1 MEEWRGYHDV
11 LQGDTKMAWRST
23 SHSPGIIAVGL
34 RNGNDG
40 ESRFRMRK
48 KQMQAQDE
56 RDFPAGQD
64 VVEREIVQWSFSNSL
79 IDCS

>member
-23 SHSPGIIAVGL
+23 SHSPGSIAVGL

-48 KQMQAQDE
+48 NKCRLRMRGTSQ
-56 RDFPAGQD
+56 RD
-64 VVEREIVQWSFSNSL
+64 RMWSKRK
-79 IDCS
+79 